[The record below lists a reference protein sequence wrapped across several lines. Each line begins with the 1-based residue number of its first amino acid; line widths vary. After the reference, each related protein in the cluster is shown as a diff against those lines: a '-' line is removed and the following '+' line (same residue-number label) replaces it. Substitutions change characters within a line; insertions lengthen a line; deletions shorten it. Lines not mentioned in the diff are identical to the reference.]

1 MAIGHCNWSVQ
12 EARAMLELI
21 PLIESSS
28 VVLQATAVSAPVHG
42 TRTELSNRPIAC
54 RSTTQLHQ
62 LPRDAMCQLKCCQL
76 LHNSVRT
83 SSTTN
88 PKQIEVGLVEL
99 AGYSRPTRS
108 LVTRLGATTRLAAAK
123 LGRLVLGQFVRCEQ
137 GLE

>member
-1 MAIGHCNWSVQ
+1 
-12 EARAMLELI
+12 
-21 PLIESSS
+21 
-28 VVLQATAVSAPVHG
+28 
-42 TRTELSNRPIAC
+42 
-54 RSTTQLHQ
+54 
-62 LPRDAMCQLKCCQL
+62 MCQLKCCQL